1 MASNTNQ
8 RERRELRFA
17 GASNFRDLGGYAA
30 ADGRRVKWNRLYR
43 SASLAGLTPS
53 DQTSL
58 AELELA
64 LVCDLRRDEER
75 RDAPSRI
82 DPIDGLD
89 VAPLNIGPTRK
100 LSELYSH
107 LRRETTTK
115 AEIRAAMCELYRSF
129 VSDFQSEYSRLL
141 HFMLERERLPLLFHC
156 AAGKDRTGF
165 AAAITL
171 AALGISREQIFED
184 YLLTNHYWDR
194 GGREKPGMDKE
205 VVASIFSAREEYLDA
220 AFSAIE
226 GRYGTIQSYLEDHI
240 GLNAKALGAL
250 RSACLN

>member
-8 RERRELRFA
+8 RERREVRFA

-58 AELELA
+58 AQLELA

-184 YLLTNHYWDR
+184 YLLTNELLDTSSSDDFGLSPELFH
-194 GGREKPGMDKE
+194 
-205 VVASIFSAREEYLDA
+205 VVLAADPEYLDS
-220 AFSAIE
+220 AFLQIDQE
-226 GRYGTIQSYLEDHI
+226 FGGLDGYLS
-240 GLNAKALGAL
+240 GAL
-250 RSACLN
+250 SLGDRERDALRANLLA